1 MLLLLIWRAQVS
13 FPSFLSDVWCSF
25 SGSAAAAAHRFS
37 AHSAKNWISGKSLKK
52 RKNKKRRLQQREE
65 EEQKAKERPKWSA
78 RRSSSSSSSLTINII
93 ETGWQEIGGFRQA
106 GRQALT
112 AAVVLGSFRLT
123 RKKLK
128 KKANKQYSVQLPDS
142 CCLPTKAGWNSVSE
156 WNRSEIEN
164 WKRDAKNTVPEKR
177 VREMWTTAR

>member
-25 SGSAAAAAHRFS
+25 SGSAAAAAAHRFS

-123 RKKLK
+123 RKKIKKESKQAVFRAVAWQLLPANQGWLKQCKWMKQERDRKLK
-128 KKANKQYSVQLPDS
+128 KG
-142 CCLPTKAGWNSVSE
+142 C
-156 WNRSEIEN
+156 
-164 WKRDAKNTVPEKR
+164 
-177 VREMWTTAR
+177 